1 MTNLENRKKKK
12 KPENSPIKQVLFFF
26 FFLFVSL
33 PTPPHF
39 KGFFELPCLWK
50 INGFSPCLGT
60 AVLETASS
68 IALPRTV
75 PSHKLVLGKRLKV

>member
-12 KPENSPIKQVLFFF
+12 KPENSPIKQVFF

-33 PTPPHF
+33 PTPFHF
-39 KGFFELPCLWK
+39 KGFFEPPCLWK
-50 INGFSPCLGT
+50 INDFSPCLGT

-68 IALPRTV
+68 TALSHTV
-75 PSHKLVLGKRLKV
+75 PSHKLVMGKRLKV

>member
-1 MTNLENRKKKK
+1 MTNLENRKKKSLK
-12 KPENSPIKQVLFFF
+12 TLPSNKCCF

-33 PTPPHF
+33 PTLPHF
-39 KGFFELPCLWK
+39 KGFFEPPCLWK

-75 PSHKLVLGKRLKV
+75 PRHKLVLGKRLKV

>member
-12 KPENSPIKQVLFFF
+12 KPENSPIKQVF

-33 PTPPHF
+33 PTPPRF
-39 KGFFELPCLWK
+39 KGFFEPPCLWK

-60 AVLETASS
+60 AVLETASGT
-68 IALPRTV
+68 ALPHTL
-75 PSHKLVLGKRLKV
+75 PSHELVMGKMLKV